1 MKIIFY
7 IPDNAKNDATLYY
20 VELVKKAFDKLDLDV
35 EEFTNTNF
43 KYDTDDYFFTIR
55 TRDFV
60 KIFLKTFSFKIIHWY
75 QGIGPEEYLLINNG
89 SLKAKFISFLF
100 TIIEFFVFRIAFLN
114 FYVSESMRE
123 FLEKKYKKRKKNYGI
138 VPCYNKELNEIY
150 FSEQVKIK
158 NSFVY
163 AGSLFGWQCY
173 EQTIKLYSEIENKI
187 EDSSLTIL
195 TKDLVEAE
203 QMVKKYKLKDC
214 KIYYVTLNDL
224 DKELSKFQFGFLLRE
239 NININ
244 NVSTPTKMNS
254 YLSSGIIPIYSD
266 VIHAFKSN
274 IDLGEFNMS
283 LDKLEN
289 FDFLIQKIIDI
300 EIDYEKFYEVC
311 KIIFDKYYNDEINV
325 CLIKEA
331 FEGTYENK

>member
-123 FLEKKYKKRKKNYGI
+123 FLEKKYKEKKTM
-138 VPCYNKELNEIY
+138 E
-150 FSEQVKIK
+150 
-158 NSFVY
+158 
-163 AGSLFGWQCY
+163 
-173 EQTIKLYSEIENKI
+173 
-187 EDSSLTIL
+187 
-195 TKDLVEAE
+195 
-203 QMVKKYKLKDC
+203 
-214 KIYYVTLNDL
+214 
-224 DKELSKFQFGFLLRE
+224 
-239 NININ
+239 
-244 NVSTPTKMNS
+244 
-254 YLSSGIIPIYSD
+254 
-266 VIHAFKSN
+266 
-274 IDLGEFNMS
+274 
-283 LDKLEN
+283 
-289 FDFLIQKIIDI
+289 
-300 EIDYEKFYEVC
+300 
-311 KIIFDKYYNDEINV
+311 
-325 CLIKEA
+325 
-331 FEGTYENK
+331 